1 MKLEPWYIY
10 RLVLLLVSKLEP
22 WYIYIYREIG
32 IDLVCEF
39 ELNTKEGTPI
49 LTCKRVLALGINQR
63 IDKSGSMICGK

>member
-1 MKLEPWYIY
+1 MPSSVGWVLGMKLEPWCI
-10 RLVLLLVSKLEP
+10 
-22 WYIYIYREIG
+22 YIYIYREIG

-63 IDKSGSMICGK
+63 TDKSGSMICGK